1 MFAHKIFGKCCKTQ
15 KNNFWKFFAELV
27 LLFGKMF
34 YNRGTKSM
42 RTSAMQNKAHNFPPY
57 HIGNAPRRKLRG
69 VSLSSRISFA
79 GALYRKEARRARKP
93 YFSLPCVRGEQ
104 MLSWQRHGVAL
115 TICELGNA
123 PLFGAFPD
131 RARSL
136 PREKVARCP
145 KACRGSKPEGLLSPP
160 RPQAPC
166 IHFSSSPSV
175 SSSNVIENTL
185 SIRMRL

>member
-1 MFAHKIFGKCCKTQ
+1 MSEFCKKACMFAHKIFGKCCKTQ

-79 GALYRKEARRARKP
+79 EALYRRAARRARNP

-123 PLFGAFPD
+123 PLFGAFQGS
-131 RARSL
+131 RADAKQMRGKRSSA
-136 PREKVARCP
+136 VSTARDGGLP
-145 KACRGSKPEGLLSPP
+145 KARRRG
-160 RPQAPC
+160 C
-166 IHFSSSPSV
+166 
-175 SSSNVIENTL
+175 
-185 SIRMRL
+185 